1 LARQEDALFAA
12 MADTHGAAGNIE
24 PHRSVTRP
32 APVTSERP
40 GRGAPA
46 FMPPRHRVFEILG
59 DVSRVQSVLL
69 GCLGV
74 VAWLGLWEFT
84 HYLTPEAQQKFVP
97 GAEQVIVKIGELLFQ
112 TDYVADIGKSLYRI
126 YVSFAAACLVAV
138 PIGLLMG
145 AFAKV
150 KALVNPTVGGWRYL
164 PAASFVPLLLVYFG
178 PTDVAKMALLFLGC
192 VFFLIALIL
201 DDVLSVPKELIESAQ
216 TMGASRWHIV
226 TRVIFPAAAP
236 RILDSMRNMIAVSWT
251 YLVIAEIVAA
261 TDGIGA
267 VMMRASRF
275 LHVDVIMAGI
285 LTIGILGVLTDIG
298 FRQASRKL
306 FPYMQHNR

>member
-1 LARQEDALFAA
+1 MAVQEHALDEGSPKSLGNRADDTVSRGREAA
-12 MADTHGAAGNIE
+12 
-24 PHRSVTRP
+24 
-32 APVTSERP
+32 
-40 GRGAPA
+40 A
-46 FMPPRHRVFEILG
+46 FRPPRQRFFEVLG
-59 DVSRVQSVLL
+59 NVTQLQAVVL
-69 GCLGV
+69 GCAGV
-74 VAWLGLWEFT
+74 IAWLALWEVI
-84 HYLTPEAQQKFVP
+84 HVLTPAAQQKFVP
-97 GAEQVIVKIGELLFQ
+97 GPDQVIVEMFHLVFEEDFLP
-112 TDYVADIGKSLYRI
+112 DIGKSLYRI

-138 PIGLLMG
+138 PFGLLMG
-145 AFAKV
+145 SFAKV

-201 DDVLSVPKELIESAQ
+201 DDVLAVPKELIESAQ

-226 TRVIFPAAAP
+226 CRVIFPAAAP

-267 VMMRASRF
+267 VMMRAARF
-275 LHVDVIMAGI
+275 LHVDIIMAGI
-285 LTIGILGVLTDIG
+285 LTIGVLGVLTDIG
-298 FRQASRKL
+298 FRLAGRKL
-306 FPYMQHNR
+306 FPYTQLRR